1 MRYKLLG
8 RSGLRVSELCLGTM
22 TFGEDWSFGASKEES
37 KRVFDA
43 FVDAGGNFLDTANL
57 YTNGTSERFLSEFMG
72 DRRQEFVLA
81 TKYAFNDRPD
91 DPNGGGNHRKS
102 MHQALGAS
110 LKRLGTDYI
119 DLYWVHAWDF
129 MTPVDEVM
137 WAFDDMV
144 RAGKVLYVGISN
156 APAWIISQANTL
168 ADLRGWSP
176 FVGLQIEYSLIECT
190 PERELLPMAK
200 ALDIAVTAWSPLGGG
215 MLTGKY
221 KRNTEKPKD
230 ARYAQGA
237 WSEDL
242 FITDKNFT
250 IVEAVEKVAGELDR
264 TPAQV
269 AISWI
274 RQQTGKGV
282 IIPIIGARILS
293 RLQDNLAALD
303 FELSDDQLARLD
315 AVSAIQLGFP
325 YDFLNHDDVRPGLY
339 GNRHALIDNHRG
351 S

>member
-22 TFGEDWSFGASKEES
+22 TFGEDWSFGVSKEES

-43 FVDAGGNFLDTANL
+43 FVDAGGNFVDTANL
-57 YTNGTSERFLSEFMG
+57 YTNGTSERFLGEFMG
-72 DRRQEFVLA
+72 EHRQTFVLA
-81 TKYAFNDRPD
+81 TKYAFNGRPD

-102 MHQALGAS
+102 MHQALEAS

-129 MTPVDEVM
+129 MSPVDEVM
-137 WAFDDMV
+137 RALDDMV

-156 APAWIISQANTL
+156 APAWIVSQANTL

-176 FVGLQIEYSLIECT
+176 FVGLQIEYSLIERT

-221 KRNTEKPKD
+221 KRNTEKPRD

-242 FITDKNFT
+242 FVTDRNFT
-250 IVEAVEKVAGELDR
+250 IVEAVEKVADEIDR

-269 AISWI
+269 AINWI
-274 RQQTGKGV
+274 RQQKGKGV
-282 IIPIIGARILS
+282 IIPIIGARKRS
-293 RLQDNLAALD
+293 QLQDNLAALD
-303 FELSDDQLARLD
+303 FALSDKQLARLD

-325 YDFLNHDDVRPGLY
+325 YDFLNHDDVRPALY
-339 GNRHALIDNHRG
+339 GNRHASIDNHRG
-351 S
+351 